1 MPESVPNP
9 AVAIEKLKNSGMLDY
24 VVEMA
29 GTCLNTALE
38 NASAEA
44 SNDNKIFSPQNW
56 IKAKA
61 SLKDTRSA
69 IRTFLQSLKYL
80 PGGVEVV
87 KNLSDGLA
95 MDKEDFES
103 RWTAD

>member
-1 MPESVPNP
+1 MWIATSKTRRY
-9 AVAIEKLKNSGMLDY
+9 AAADY
-24 VVEMA
+24 RYPIA
-29 GTCLNTALE
+29 DWWYAQRGIFNTALE

-87 KNLSDGLA
+87 KNLSD
-95 MDKEDFES
+95 
-103 RWTAD
+103 